1 MEQLTS
7 PLPDAENPLIVDLT
21 KPFASPPEETHSEGI
36 QQGQAKMEQ
45 VVVDLPPVDSENS
58 PIEELASPFANSPS
72 HLSMPEET
80 PCINSEDIQQG
91 KQKPVEKRV
100 EQLTSPLPDAEAE
113 ADPLASSPSHLSTP
127 EETTHNNS
135 EDIQEGRKKNKETE
149 KGIEQLASLPL
160 VGGENGPIEELT
172 GPFANSPSH
181 LSTPEETDH
190 NNSEGELQEKQNQ
203 GIKQMDSQSINGSSH
218 IPVDTIP
225 DSHEKDRDEV
235 DLGPG
240 YSEQEVETIHG
251 QSDKFYKP
259 TSRYD
264 TPSPPL
270 PPEERAIGQ
279 RVSGQTSLTSPNHK
293 FGKKRLRTES
303 MEWDEVEERESTRG
317 GQRQKKKKKKGRRG
331 TDEERLFVAILS
343 YDPEAMCSTGRPEEE
358 LLLHEGQCQTR

>member
-1 MEQLTS
+1 M
-7 PLPDAENPLIVDLT
+7 PDAENPLIVELT
-21 KPFASPPEETHSEGI
+21 NPFASPPGETHSEDI

-45 VVVDLPPVDSENS
+45 VVEHPVDLSPVDAENS

-72 HLSMPEET
+72 HLSMPEDT
-80 PCINSEDIQQG
+80 PHTNSEGIQQG
-91 KQKPVEKRV
+91 QGKQVG
-100 EQLTSPLPDAEAE
+100 QLTSPLPDAEAE
-113 ADPLASSPSHLSTP
+113 ADPLVSSPSHLSTP
-127 EETTHNNS
+127 EESTHNNS
-135 EDIQEGRKKNKETE
+135 EEIQEGRKKNKETE

-172 GPFANSPSH
+172 NPFTNSPSH

-190 NNSEGELQEKQNQ
+190 NNSEGELQEKQKQ

-235 DLGPG
+235 DLGPR
-240 YSEQEVETIHG
+240 YSDQEVETIHG
-251 QSDKFYKP
+251 QKLYKP
-259 TSRYD
+259 TSRDD

-270 PPEERAIGQ
+270 PPEEHVMGQ
-279 RVSGQTSLTSPNHK
+279 RVSGQTSLTSPTHK

-317 GQRQKKKKKKGRRG
+317 GQRQKKKKKGRRG